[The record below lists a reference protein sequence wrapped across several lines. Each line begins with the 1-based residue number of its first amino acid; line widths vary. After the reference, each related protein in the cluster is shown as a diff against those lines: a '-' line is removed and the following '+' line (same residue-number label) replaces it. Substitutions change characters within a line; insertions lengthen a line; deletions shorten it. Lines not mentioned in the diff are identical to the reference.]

1 MTLDYAEPLLQ
12 ARKALATYEA
22 AILHGLAADA
32 AQAAMVALA
41 NVEQLALY
49 ANRQA

>member
-1 MTLDYAEPLLQ
+1 MMPDYAESLLL
-12 ARKALATYEA
+12 ARKALDTFHA
-22 AILHGLAADA
+22 AALNGLWPDA